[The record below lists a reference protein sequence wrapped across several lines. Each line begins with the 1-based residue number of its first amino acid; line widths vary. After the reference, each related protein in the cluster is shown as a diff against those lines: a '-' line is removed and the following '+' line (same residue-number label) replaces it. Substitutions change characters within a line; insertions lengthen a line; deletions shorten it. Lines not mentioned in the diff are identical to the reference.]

1 MRREPVGSL
10 SVRAAMPR
18 KLLIFAGAPLSDSL
32 DWSNSALIDC
42 FTEPITRLT
51 GLTKDSQ
58 CLDPGLVPSFDAEG
72 HPAWRSL
79 ALKRR
84 RLATGFSQ
92 QSALECGGEQF
103 HADPGFF
110 TTAEVSFRSDASS
123 SCVEC
128 GDDELQDE
136 DESSILSQ
144 FRDRSLAAHNDIPS
158 SQLDALCSEETSF
171 ATDATTSFVSN
182 STQEGSSIVTDEGQP
197 PPPPPPLYAG
207 MGAAA
212 QLHNLDDLPG
222 AEHLASIEPQT
233 MTANIIVGI
242 ISILPKRTVRTRW
255 GDRSLVE
262 ALVGD
267 ETRAGFSITFWLP
280 LSGGTS
286 PLDGLRVQDVV
297 LMRNVALGSF
307 MRKVYGYGLRRDL
320 TKVHLLHRRKL
331 DADDIGGHY
340 STVDLQGPP
349 GPPHHRPH
357 PQLLKARKVREW
369 VIRFVGGGIV
379 PDLGQKRKREGRRRR
394 WDVPPPDET
403 Q

>member
-1 MRREPVGSL
+1 
-10 SVRAAMPR
+10 MPR

-42 FTEPITRLT
+42 FTEPIARLT
-51 GLTKDSQ
+51 GLTRVSLRRDPDLAPS
-58 CLDPGLVPSFDAEG
+58 LDVSG

-92 QSALECGGEQF
+92 QPALGWGVERF
-103 HADPGFF
+103 RADPGFF

-123 SCVEC
+123 PCVEH
-128 GDDELQDE
+128 DDDGLHDE
-136 DESSILSQ
+136 EESSILSQ

-171 ATDATTSFVSN
+171 VTDATTSFVSN
-182 STQEGSSIVTDEGQP
+182 STQEESSVVIDESQP
-197 PPPPPPLYAG
+197 PPPPPPLHAG
-207 MGAAA
+207 VGVAA
-212 QLHNLDDLPG
+212 QLHNLDNLPS

-233 MTANIIVGI
+233 MTVNIIAGI
-242 ISILPKRTVRTRW
+242 ISILPRRTIRTRW
-255 GDRSLVE
+255 GNRSLVE
-262 ALVGD
+262 VLVGD

-280 LSGGTS
+280 PSGGTS
-286 PLDGLRVQDVV
+286 PLDGLRAQDVV

-307 MRKVYGYGLRRDL
+307 MRKVYGHGLRRDL

-331 DADDIGGHY
+331 DADDVGGHY
-340 STVDLQGPP
+340 STVDLQGPS
-349 GPPHHRPH
+349 GPLHHNPH
-357 PQLLKARKVREW
+357 PQLLKARRVREW
-369 VIRFVGGGIV
+369 VIRFVGGGAV
-379 PDLGQKRKREGRRRR
+379 PTLGQKRKREGRRRR

-403 Q
+403 L